1 MPSPLIQ
8 NPQNSAGEKESWG
21 KEDSKRHKLRHKF
34 LNLLLSWLLNLFRN
48 RFPSCQQGQ
57 VVRRALGAPPL
68 QPLANP
74 SLRLCRIP
82 WGSATYTR
90 SGDHVVAVPV
100 RSPQPWATIDQGS
113 MRN

>member
-1 MPSPLIQ
+1 MQDPLMQDPLMPSPLIQ

-34 LNLLLSWLLNLFRN
+34 LNLLLNLFRN

-57 VVRRALGAPPL
+57 VVQRALGAPSL

-82 WGSATYTR
+82 
-90 SGDHVVAVPV
+90 
-100 RSPQPWATIDQGS
+100 
-113 MRN
+113 